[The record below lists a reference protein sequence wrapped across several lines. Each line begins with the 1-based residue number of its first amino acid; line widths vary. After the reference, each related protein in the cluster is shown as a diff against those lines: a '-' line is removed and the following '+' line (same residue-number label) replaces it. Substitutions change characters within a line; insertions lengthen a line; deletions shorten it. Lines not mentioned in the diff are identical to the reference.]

1 MDSMMAEYTFF
12 SSSCGRLNFLS
23 WWRKYSLCLAFYTME
38 SMWLSHF
45 RSWEMV
51 MPRNLNDSTTVTV
64 LFMMGSGEKKGGF
77 PWSSRS
83 SLSWVRVLQLSH
95 SLQEVAILPSS
106 RTHYPDSIHF
116 SLIIKPSAV
125 PYDHRLHVLL
135 THHFACLFPHLPDCL
150 FPHLSSLCLLSGVG
164 TSHNISLK
172 SAWNPALLAPWIFPV
187 YVYRDFGFPFRGG
200 LICVYFLLY

>member
-1 MDSMMAEYTFF
+1 MHNALISQIFPGLDNHTFKIILP
-12 SSSCGRLNFLS
+12 C
-23 WWRKYSLCLAFYTME
+23 
-38 SMWLSHF
+38 
-45 RSWEMV
+45 V
-51 MPRNLNDSTTVTV
+51 
-64 LFMMGSGEKKGGF
+64 
-77 PWSSRS
+77 

-95 SLQEVAILPSS
+95 SLQEVAILLSS
-106 RTHYPDSIHF
+106 WTHYLDSIHL
-116 SLIIKPSAV
+116 SLIIKPSAE

-135 THHFACLFPHLPDCL
+135 THHFARLFTHLPDCL

-187 YVYRDFGFPFRGG
+187 YVCRAFGFPLRGG